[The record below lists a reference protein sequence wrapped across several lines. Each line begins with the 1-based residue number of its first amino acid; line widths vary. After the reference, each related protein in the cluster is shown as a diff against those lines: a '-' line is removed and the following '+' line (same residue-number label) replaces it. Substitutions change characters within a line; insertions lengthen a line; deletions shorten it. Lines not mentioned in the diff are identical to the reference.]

1 MDTELLRTFLQ
12 VAGTGRFRLA
22 AEQLCLTQS
31 AVSARIKLLESE
43 MGVRLFERNKHGVA
57 LTDAGNR
64 LVSHAETILSDWRR
78 CCQEVILPSD
88 AGAMLAVGSVDSIWT
103 MYLGKW
109 LALTRQVTPE
119 LAIKAEISSSDVLIR
134 QLLDGSLDL
143 IVVFE
148 TPQLPQVISVALAT
162 IPMVMVSDRRK
173 QTVEKA
179 RAGQYIFVDWSP
191 VFSTLHLQ
199 HFSEER
205 SSKVQTTAGRIALD
219 LVLAMGGAAY
229 FPEPMV
235 RGYLAK
241 RQLFEVAD
249 APRMLRPV
257 YALHLVQRG
266 QDRHL
271 TQAIDR
277 LRDVVQEDR

>member
-1 MDTELLRTFLQ
+1 MDIELLRTFLQ
-12 VAGTGRFRLA
+12 VARTGRFRVA

-31 AVSARIKLLESE
+31 AVSARIKLLEGE
-43 MGVRLFERNKHGVA
+43 MGIRLFDRNKHGVA
-57 LTDAGNR
+57 LTYAGTR

-88 AGAMLAVGSVDSIWT
+88 AGAMLAVGSVDSVWT

-109 LALTRQVTPE
+109 LALTHQAAPE
-119 LAIKAEISSSDVLIR
+119 LVIKAEISSTDVLVR
-134 QLLDGSLDL
+134 QLLEGTLDL

-148 TPQLPQVISVALAT
+148 TPQLPQVISVPLVT
-162 IPMVMVSDRRK
+162 IPMVMVSSRRK
-173 QTVEKA
+173 QTA
-179 RAGQYIFVDWSP
+179 AQAMAGRYVFVDWSP

-199 HFSEER
+199 HFPGEQSN
-205 SSKVQTTAGRIALD
+205 KVQTTSGKIALD

-229 FPEPMV
+229 FPQPMV
-235 RGYLAK
+235 RGHLTK

-249 APRMLRPV
+249 APRILRPI

-266 QDRHL
+266 QDGPL
-271 TQAIDR
+271 TRAIAL
-277 LRDVVQEDR
+277 LRDILQEDS

>member
-12 VAGTGRFRLA
+12 VARTGRFRLA

-31 AVSARIKLLESE
+31 AVSARIKLLEGE
-43 MGVRLFERNKHGVA
+43 MGVRLFERDKHGVA
-57 LTDAGNR
+57 LTDAGSR
-64 LVSHAETILSDWRR
+64 LVSHAETILSDWQR

-88 AGAMLAVGSVDSIWT
+88 TGAMLAVGSVDSIWT

-109 LALTRQVTPE
+109 LALTRREAPE
-119 LAIKAEISSSDVLIR
+119 LAIKAEISASDVLVR

-148 TPQLPQVISVALAT
+148 TLQLPQVISVPLAT
-162 IPMVMVSDRRK
+162 IPMVMVSNRRK
-173 QTVEKA
+173 QTAEHA
-179 RAGQYIFVDWSP
+179 MAGQYIFVDWSP

-199 HFSEER
+199 YFPEER
-205 SSKVQTTAGRIALD
+205 SSKVQTTAGRVALD

-235 RGYLAK
+235 RGHLAR

-249 APRMLRPV
+249 APRILRPV

-266 QDRHL
+266 QDSHL
-271 TQAIDR
+271 TQAIAR
-277 LRDVVQEDR
+277 LRDVMQEDG